1 MNKRFHSSSCRL
13 AKTLLS
19 MSIGVGLSP
28 TTWAEKSIALE
39 EVIVTA
45 QKRETSLQDT
55 AIAVSSMSGESLS
68 EERITSVL
76 DLQSQ
81 APSLQVST
89 ALGTARVYIRGI
101 GLTNFASGG
110 EPSVAFHVDGAV
122 ISRPSAQISGFYDL
136 ERIEVL
142 RGPQGSLY
150 GRNATGGSLNIIT
163 KRPTELFEGYANATV
178 GNYDLLELQGAVS
191 GTLIDNQLLGRLAF
205 RTEDRDGFGE
215 NIFSGK
221 DVDDVNNESYRLG
234 LTYIGSDKLEAFL
247 SISHYESD
255 DAGDAFHMLGG
266 GNPSVLPPEIAMGGE
281 IARDPRDLNTEVDIS
296 AQKEIDSYTLEVSGD
311 VSDNV
316 SIKSISNYLEMERS
330 SDTDLNGTP
339 VVLLGNLSE
348 ESSEHYSQELQLN
361 WDGQQHTTMFG
372 LYYFHEDMAGLQ
384 YFPGS
389 LGHQLAGR
397 PLIVFDGEQESKS
410 WAAFVNS
417 TWHVN
422 EVWSINAG
430 LRYSRDKKSDTGYT
444 VLAGPPGLIPPVTV
458 LIDREDEWDAWTPK
472 LTVEYTPRDGLFFF
486 ATASKGYKTGVMN
499 IGNAGDPV
507 DPEFIESYEI
517 GMKSQWWDDRLQF
530 NATLF
535 NATVEDLQVQRPIG
549 GTLVTV
555 NAAEAETR
563 GIEIESI
570 VRLTE
575 GLTGKLNI
583 AYVDA
588 EFNEFLTQN
597 STFAPGVDISLK
609 GNSLPNSPEFNTDLS
624 FEYEFDVIANWSAKF
639 KVQGVYTSE
648 RWFNEF
654 QEDIAYQDE
663 TFVVNANLVLRSD
676 DERWSINLWG
686 RNITDEEIISHI
698 NVGSAALG
706 FMRTATL
713 QEPATYG
720 ATLGYRF

>member
-1 MNKRFHSSSCRL
+1 MKPFHSPPSTL

-19 MSIGVGLSP
+19 LSIGMCIPQVSL
-28 TTWAEKSIALE
+28 AEKSIALE

-55 AIAVSSMSGESLS
+55 AIAVSSMSGDSLT

-89 ALGTARVYIRGI
+89 AVGTARVYIRGI
-101 GLTNFASGG
+101 GLTNFAAGG

-122 ISRPSAQISGFYDL
+122 VSRPSAQISGFYDL

-163 KRPTELFEGYANATV
+163 KRPTEDFEGYANVTA
-178 GNYDLLELQGAVS
+178 GNYDLLETQGAIS
-191 GTLIDNQLLGRLAF
+191 GTLIEDKLLGRLSF

-221 DVDDVNNESYRLG
+221 DIDDANNESYRLG
-234 LTYIGSDKLEAFL
+234 LTYIGSDAFEAFL
-247 SISHYESD
+247 SINHYESD

-266 GNPSVLPPEIAMGGE
+266 ANPLVTPPEIAMSGQ
-281 IARDPRDLNTEVDIS
+281 IASDPRDLNTEVDIAS
-296 AQKEIDSYTLEVSGD
+296 EKEIDSYTLELTWDIS
-311 VSDNV
+311 SDL
-316 SIKSISNYLEMERS
+316 SLKSISNYLEMERS
-330 SDTDLNGTP
+330 SDQDLNGTP
-339 VVLLGNLSE
+339 QVLLRNISAETSE
-348 ESSEHYSQELQLN
+348 QYSQELQLN
-361 WDGQQHTTMFG
+361 WDGENHTTMFG
-372 LYYFHEDMAGLQ
+372 LYYFSEDMAASQVL
-384 YFPGS
+384 PGS
-389 LGHQLAGR
+389 QGHQMNGR
-397 PLIVFDGEQESKS
+397 PLIVFNGEQESKS

-417 TWHVN
+417 TWHISDI
-422 EVWSINAG
+422 WSINAG
-430 LRYSRDKKSDTGYT
+430 LRYSKDEKSDTGYT
-444 VLAGPPGLIPPVTV
+444 LLPGPPSLVPPVV
-458 LIDREDEWDAWTPK
+458 APIDRDDSWDAWTPK
-472 LTVEYTPRDGLFFF
+472 LTVEYTPRENLFFF

-507 DPEFIESYEI
+507 DPEFIESFEI

-530 NATLF
+530 NATIF
-535 NATVEDLQVQRPIG
+535 NATIEDLQVQRPIN

-555 NAAEAETR
+555 NAAEAETQ

-570 VRLTE
+570 VLLSE

-588 EFNEFLTQN
+588 TFNEFLTQN
-597 STFAPGVDISLK
+597 STFAPGVDVNLK
-609 GNSLPNSPEFNTDLS
+609 GNTLPNTPELNTDLS
-624 FEYEFDVIANWSAKF
+624 LEYEFDVFDSWSARI
-639 KVQGVYTSE
+639 KVQGIYSAE

-654 QEDIAYQDE
+654 EEDVAYQDD
-663 TFVVNANLVLRSD
+663 TFVVNSNVLLTSD
-676 DERWSINLWG
+676 DDQWSINFWG
-686 RNITDEEIISHI
+686 RNITDEKIISHI
-698 NVGSAALG
+698 NVGSQALG
-706 FMRTATL
+706 FMRTATF
-713 QEPATYG
+713 QAPATYG
-720 ATLGYRF
+720 VTLGYRF